1 MKVVFY
7 KWKRDLKLTLLLT
20 LLFMNQILL
29 KQNNIH
35 ASTTIIFPAKF
46 MIPRPNGK
54 VHSAPESAG
63 NCALQTHK
71 TSVNNIQYS
80 NYSNSV

>member
-1 MKVVFY
+1 MEK
-7 KWKRDLKLTLLLT
+7 DLKLTLLLT
-20 LLFMNQILL
+20 LLFRNQILL
-29 KQNNIH
+29 KQNNGLFIH

-54 VHSAPESAG
+54 VHSTPESAG

-80 NYSNSV
+80 NYGNSV